1 MRVRMLAA
9 GAAILGICL
18 VSPTTARAFNWPKAL
33 GGPDDAKQFHT
44 FKLIH
49 VADLEKL
56 IANHTQKLYIY
67 DANAPETRE
76 KYGVI
81 PGAKLI
87 DAPGGYRVSTTLPP
101 DKNATL
107 VFYCA
112 NSICIASH
120 EAARRAV
127 AAGYTNVNVMG
138 DGIMGW
144 KADGQR
150 TISATAAASAV
161 NKS

>member
-18 VSPTTARAFNWPKAL
+18 VSPTTARAFNWSKAL
-33 GGPDDAKQFHT
+33 GGPDDAEQFHT
-44 FKLIH
+44 FKLIK
-49 VADLEKL
+49 VSDLEKL
-56 IANHTQKLYIY
+56 LAKHTQNLHIY
-67 DANAPETRE
+67 DANAPETRK

-87 DAPGGYRVSTTLPP
+87 DAPSGYRVSTTLPP

-120 EAARRAV
+120 QAARRAV

-150 TISATAAASAV
+150 TISAAAAAAA